1 MVRQVSTYLIANVV
15 TAILGF
21 ASVMI
26 FTRLLG
32 PHDYGIYILGFSLAS
47 MLSALLFN
55 WIKSSVV
62 PFTAGHEDTDLRL
75 TAGLVLLG
83 MTPLIPV
90 LYFAISA
97 FAPQYAESLLP
108 AIFLAF
114 GIGLFEFYLETYRA
128 KQKTRLYLWSTILRA
143 GLALALALILV
154 SVFGLGGTGLLVS
167 VGMSYAL
174 TSLFYAASIWRRP
187 LKPFDP
193 KLLRALL
200 VFGLPMTVSSTV
212 FVLQTML
219 DRFVLAGAMGEHAA
233 GLYGASADLVRQI
246 MLFPGVA
253 IGTAVVPIAVH
264 FLARND
270 RSGLDQHLVESTE
283 MLLAILAPAAAGLAI
298 VAGKLAFVVLGEEFR
313 IEATA
318 LIPILA
324 LAWLFRSVTYQIL
337 HVSFQVKRK
346 PGLMLAQGVVT
357 LALNAVALAVLVPR
371 FGLAGAAWALVLSE
385 ALGMIIGYC
394 LTRWSYPLPLAPIS
408 FLKVGL
414 ATLVMAAPAYWLDRV
429 LIGNDPLDL
438 ALPAFAGVIAY
449 GLAAYVLDIAAIR
462 TRLKS
467 ANRAADPAAAIR

>member
-1 MVRQVSTYLIANVV
+1 MVRQVSTYLVANIV

-32 PHDYGIYILGFSLAS
+32 PHDYGVYILGFSLAS
-47 MLSALLFN
+47 MLSAFLFN

-62 PFTAGHEDTDLRL
+62 PFTAGHEETDLRL
-75 TAGLVLLG
+75 TAGLALLC

-90 LYFAISA
+90 LYFAIA
-97 FAPQYAESLLP
+97 ALAPGYAESLLP
-108 AIFLAF
+108 AILLAF

-128 KQKTRLYLWSTILRA
+128 RQKTRLYLVSTIVRA
-143 GLALALALILV
+143 VFALILSLLLV
-154 SVFGLGGTGLLVS
+154 NVFGLGGTGLVTS
-167 VGMSYAL
+167 VALSYGL
-174 TSLFYAASIWRRP
+174 TSLLFAATIWRGP
-187 LKPFDP
+187 LKPFEP
-193 KLLRALL
+193 KLLCALL

-264 FLARND
+264 FLARDDHN
-270 RSGLDQHLVESTE
+270 GLDQHLVESTE

-313 IEATA
+313 IEATS

-357 LALNAVALAVLVPR
+357 LALNAAALFILVPR

-385 ALGMIIGYC
+385 ALGMIIGYV
-394 LTRWSYPLPLAPIS
+394 LTRWSYRLPLAPPS
-408 FLKVGL
+408 LLRVGL
-414 ATLVMAAPAYWLDRV
+414 ATLIMALPAFWLDRV
-429 LIGNDPLDL
+429 MPGYGALDI
-438 ALPAFAGVIAY
+438 ALPILAGVLAY
-449 GLAAYVLDIAAIR
+449 GLAAYGLDIAGIR
-462 TRLKS
+462 TRLKTL
-467 ANRAADPAAAIR
+467 AASPKPTPAVR